1 MRIVLEIV
9 LFAFIFL
16 QLKRKKCTNFEIK
29 NRRKRMRTIK
39 YFDKKISVDE
49 FIKQQIIRNDGT
61 RSLVYKHKLVEE
73 CEKRNIQTKATST
86 KEQLVELLVNNGVT
100 YKELASK
107 YKIGVTSKAYQDM
120 FGITHNQ
127 VKKLEKKK
135 VIDVVGQY
143 EFRAYGRNLKAPLY
157 DIYQFASIPEE
168 VIKNI

>member
-1 MRIVLEIV
+1 MR
-9 LFAFIFL
+9 
-16 QLKRKKCTNFEIK
+16 K
-29 NRRKRMRTIK
+29 IK
-39 YFDKKISVDE
+39 YFDSDLSIEEYIKI
-49 FIKQQIIRNDGT
+49 QIVRNDGI
-61 RSLVYKHKLVEE
+61 RSLVYRQDLVDE
-73 CEKRNIQTKATST
+73 CKARNIQTKATST
-86 KEQLVELLVNNGVT
+86 KEQLVELLVSNGVT
-100 YKELASK
+100 YKELANR

-157 DIYQFASIPEE
+157 DIYQLASIQEE

>member
-1 MRIVLEIV
+1 MR
-9 LFAFIFL
+9 
-16 QLKRKKCTNFEIK
+16 K
-29 NRRKRMRTIK
+29 IK
-39 YFDKKISVDE
+39 YFDSELSIEKYIKI
-49 FIKQQIIRNDGT
+49 QIVRNDGI
-61 RSLVYKHKLVEE
+61 RSLVYRKDLIEE
-73 CEKRNIQTKATST
+73 CASRNIQTKATST

-107 YKIGVTSKAYQDM
+107 YKIGVTSKAYQDT
-120 FGITHNQ
+120 FGINHNQ

-143 EFRAYGRNLKAPLY
+143 EFRAYGRNLTAPLY

>member
-1 MRIVLEIV
+1 MR
-9 LFAFIFL
+9 
-16 QLKRKKCTNFEIK
+16 K
-29 NRRKRMRTIK
+29 IK
-39 YFDKKISVDE
+39 YFDNELSVEEYIKIQLV
-49 FIKQQIIRNDGT
+49 RNDGAK
-61 RSLVYKHKLVEE
+61 SLVYRQDLIDE
-73 CEKRNIQTKATST
+73 CESRNIQTKATST

-107 YKIGVTSKAYQDM
+107 YKIGVTSKAYQDT
-120 FGITHNQ
+120 FGINHNQ

-143 EFRAYGRNLKAPLY
+143 EFRAYGRNLTAPLY

>member
-1 MRIVLEIV
+1 MR
-9 LFAFIFL
+9 
-16 QLKRKKCTNFEIK
+16 K
-29 NRRKRMRTIK
+29 IK
-39 YFDKKISVDE
+39 YFDNELSVEEYIKIQLV
-49 FIKQQIIRNDGT
+49 RNDGAK
-61 RSLVYKHKLVEE
+61 SLVYRQDLIDE
-73 CEKRNIQTKATST
+73 CKSRNIQAKATST

-107 YKIGVTSKAYQDM
+107 YKIGVTSKAYQDT
-120 FGITHNQ
+120 FGINHNQ

-143 EFRAYGRNLKAPLY
+143 EFRAYGRNLTAPLY

>member
-1 MRIVLEIV
+1 MR
-9 LFAFIFL
+9 
-16 QLKRKKCTNFEIK
+16 K
-29 NRRKRMRTIK
+29 IK
-39 YFDKKISVDE
+39 YFDSDLSIEEYIKI
-49 FIKQQIIRNDGT
+49 QIVRNDGI
-61 RSLVYKHKLVEE
+61 RSLVYRQDLADE
-73 CEKRNIQTKATST
+73 CKARNIQTKATST
-86 KEQLVELLVNNGVT
+86 KEQLVELLVSNGVT
-100 YKELASK
+100 YKELANR

>member
-1 MRIVLEIV
+1 MR
-9 LFAFIFL
+9 
-16 QLKRKKCTNFEIK
+16 K
-29 NRRKRMRTIK
+29 IK
-39 YFDKKISVDE
+39 YFDSDLSIEEYIKI
-49 FIKQQIIRNDGT
+49 QIVRNDGI
-61 RSLVYKHKLVEE
+61 RSLVYRQDLVDE
-73 CEKRNIQTKATST
+73 CKARNIQTKAIST
-86 KEQLVELLVNNGVT
+86 KEQLVELLVSNGVT
-100 YKELASK
+100 YKELANR

>member
-1 MRIVLEIV
+1 MR
-9 LFAFIFL
+9 
-16 QLKRKKCTNFEIK
+16 K
-29 NRRKRMRTIK
+29 IK
-39 YFDKKISVDE
+39 YFDRELSIEEYIKIQLV
-49 FIKQQIIRNDGT
+49 RNDGAK
-61 RSLVYKHKLVEE
+61 SLVYRQDLIDE
-73 CEKRNIQTKATST
+73 CKSRNIQTKVTST

-107 YKIGVTSKAYQDM
+107 YKIGVTSKAYQDT
-120 FGITHNQ
+120 FGINHNQ

-143 EFRAYGRNLKAPLY
+143 EFRAYGRNLTAPLY

>member
-1 MRIVLEIV
+1 MR
-9 LFAFIFL
+9 
-16 QLKRKKCTNFEIK
+16 K
-29 NRRKRMRTIK
+29 IK
-39 YFDKKISVDE
+39 YFDNELSVEEYIKIQLV
-49 FIKQQIIRNDGT
+49 RNDGAK
-61 RSLVYKHKLVEE
+61 SLVYRQDLIDE
-73 CEKRNIQTKATST
+73 CKSRNIQTKATST

-143 EFRAYGRNLKAPLY
+143 EFRAYGRNLTAPLY

-168 VIKNI
+168 AIKNL